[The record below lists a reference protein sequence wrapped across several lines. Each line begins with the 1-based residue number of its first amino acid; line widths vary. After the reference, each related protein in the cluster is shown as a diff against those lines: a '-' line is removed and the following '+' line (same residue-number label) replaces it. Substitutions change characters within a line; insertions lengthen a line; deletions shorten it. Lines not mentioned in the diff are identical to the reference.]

1 MSVFVPRIPF
11 NRVFHSDEEVQF
23 SSRVIRSG
31 QTAGN
36 GTVCRQIE
44 SELEATHPGSKVL
57 LTTSCTHALELAALL
72 IDTKPGDEIIVPS
85 FGFVSV
91 ANAFILRGARV
102 VFADVEPSTLCLDI
116 RDVHSKINEKTSAI
130 CHINYNGSGPGL
142 SALRDLADSNGLWL
156 IEDNAHGLFG
166 TIDGRAAG
174 NYGHLAVTSFHQTKN
189 FSCGEGGAIFLNSP
203 FLGQRA
209 EILREKGTDRSRF
222 FRGEV
227 DKYTWQDVGSSWVL
241 SEVQAGLLWPQLE
254 NRSEI
259 IADRR
264 AVWDRYRAEL
274 EDWSMSVNA
283 RLPPPNLEVQNTGHV
298 FWIVFESMQKTTEF
312 ISHMQRRGIAAV
324 VHYQSLH
331 TSPYFSAESQRFHLP
346 VTEMASDCLVR
357 LPIFRGISSTDVDDV
372 IDAARSFES

>member
-1 MSVFVPRIPF
+1 MDVFVPRIPF
-11 NRVFHSDEEVQF
+11 NRVFHSDEEIQF
-23 SSRVIRSG
+23 SSSVIRSG

-44 SELEATHPGSKVL
+44 TELETTHPGSKVL
-57 LTTSCTHALELAALL
+57 LTTSCTHSLELAALL
-72 IDTKPGDEIIVPS
+72 IDTQPGDEIIVPS

-102 VFADVEPSTLCLDI
+102 VFADVEPLSLCIDI
-116 RDVHSKINEKTSAI
+116 RDVHSKINERTSAI

-142 SALRDLADSNGLWL
+142 SALRDLADSEGLWL

-166 TIDGRAAG
+166 TIDGRPAST
-174 NYGHLAVTSFHQTKN
+174 YGHLAVTSFHQTKN

-203 FLGQRA
+203 LLGQRA

-254 NRSEI
+254 NRSAI

-264 AVWDRYRAEL
+264 TVWDRYRAEL
-274 EDWSMSVNA
+274 EDWSISVNA
-283 RLPPPNLEVQNTGHV
+283 FLPSPNLEVENTGHV
-298 FWIVFESMQKTTEF
+298 FWIIFESIEKTTDF

-331 TSPYFSAESQRFHLP
+331 TSPYFLGKSKRIHLP
-346 VTEMASDCLVR
+346 VSEMASDCLVR
-357 LPIFRGISSTDVDDV
+357 LPIFRGISRADVDAV